1 MPKKRYAG
9 LDLFRVLLAA
19 GVCAFHIKIHLKC
32 DYGFMMG
39 GGRSHGSR
47 IYDGFFHAV
56 RLCALSELFGK
67 QAL

>member
-39 GGRSHGSR
+39 GG
-47 IYDGFFHAV
+47 
-56 RLCALSELFGK
+56 
-67 QAL
+67 